1 MPKVSKAINPQVEQN
16 QKKENKQRRTISNK
30 NSPALTDLGGG

>member
-16 QKKENKQRRTISNK
+16 QKKENRQRRTKSNK
-30 NSPALTDLGGG
+30 NSQALTDGGG